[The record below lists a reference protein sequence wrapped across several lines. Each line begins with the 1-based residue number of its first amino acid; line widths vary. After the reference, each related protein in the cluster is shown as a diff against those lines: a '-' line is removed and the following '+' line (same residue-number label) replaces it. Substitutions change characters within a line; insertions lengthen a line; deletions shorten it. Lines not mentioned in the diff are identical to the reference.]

1 MKMKGQGGY
10 TVKGW
15 LEVDVASCREH
26 DTECDSGT
34 DRHTQL
40 YLRSGEYGEQ
50 SLERSR
56 SEPAPIR
63 RKQMDILYSRCAGLD
78 VHKESVFACRI
89 YPNSEGAVVREVR
102 KFGTFTG
109 ELMQLSDWLRA
120 AQVTHVAMESTGE
133 YWKPIYNVLE
143 GQFELV
149 VANAYHLR
157 NVPGRKTDVK
167 DAEWIAQLLRH
178 GLVKAS
184 FVPCQTQ
191 RDLRELTRLRSTVVE
206 DRARTLNR
214 LQKILE
220 QANIK
225 LASVVSDI
233 SGVSAQAMLRQLASG
248 STDALALAQ
257 LAKGQLRD
265 KTREL
270 EQALQGRVRP
280 IHQFMLADALA
291 QLDSYDARLARI
303 EQEIEHYMHPF
314 EAVVDCLDT
323 IPGVGRT
330 TAQVIVAEVGWQVD
344 SFASAQQLCAWAGV
358 VPGNNVSAGKNLG
371 SKTRKGNR
379 ALKTALTQAA
389 QSATRKTRS
398 GDTYLKVQYHRIAAR
413 RGRKRAVMAV
423 AHSILKIAYYLI
435 QRGTVYEELG
445 ADYFDKRDHDRLTRR
460 LTHRLERLGYAVV
473 LTQQPHVA

>member
-1 MKMKGQGGY
+1 MGEDY
-10 TVKGW
+10 TREGW
-15 LEVDVASCREH
+15 LEVDVSSCREH
-26 DTECDSGT
+26 DAECDSGT

-40 YLRSGEYGEQ
+40 YLQNGEYAEQ

-56 SEPAPIR
+56 SEPALMR
-63 RKQMDILYSRCAGLD
+63 RNEMDVMYSKCAGLD
-78 VHKESVFACRI
+78 VHKQSVFACRI
-89 YPNSEGAVVREVR
+89 YANGDGEVVSEVR

-109 ELMQLSDWLRA
+109 ELLQLSDWLREV
-120 AQVTHVAMESTGE
+120 QVTHVAMESTGE

-149 VANAYHLR
+149 VANAYHLK

-184 FVPCQTQ
+184 FVPSQTQ
-191 RDLRELTRLRSTVVE
+191 RDLRELTRLRTTVVE
-206 DRARTLNR
+206 DRARTVNR
-214 LQKILE
+214 LQKVLE

-233 SGVSAQAMLRQLASG
+233 SGVSAQAMLRELAG
-248 STDALALAQ
+248 GNTDALALAQ

-265 KTREL
+265 KTAEL
-270 EQALQGRVRP
+270 EQALTGRVRP
-280 IHQFMLADALA
+280 IHQFMLADGLA

-303 EQEIEHYMHPF
+303 EEEIEHYMHPF
-314 EAVVDCLDT
+314 EAVVQRLDT

-330 TAQVIVAEVGWQVD
+330 TAQVIVAEVGWQVE
-344 SFASAQQLCAWAGV
+344 SFASAERLCAWAGV
-358 VPGNNVSAGKNLG
+358 APGNNVSAGKNLG

-398 GDTYLKVQYHRIAAR
+398 GETYLKVQYHRIAAR

-435 QRGTVYEELG
+435 QRETGYEDLG
-445 ADYFDKRDHDRLTRR
+445 ADYFDKRDHERLTRR
-460 LTHRLERLGYAVV
+460 LTTRLERLGYTVV
-473 LTQQPHVA
+473 LTQQPHAA